1 MIKAGSLNLEID
13 EIGSNLSSCAELITT
28 YLETYDQGLIKQK
41 LIKNTTEN
49 TRGKEIYGKVPTNL
63 LMFETPSKLMNGGK

>member
-1 MIKAGSLNLEID
+1 MADIF
-13 EIGSNLSSCAELITT
+13 ELITT

-49 TRGKEIYGKVPTNL
+49 TRGSNNRQTSLRKSL
-63 LMFETPSKLMNGGK
+63 SKIINYFSF